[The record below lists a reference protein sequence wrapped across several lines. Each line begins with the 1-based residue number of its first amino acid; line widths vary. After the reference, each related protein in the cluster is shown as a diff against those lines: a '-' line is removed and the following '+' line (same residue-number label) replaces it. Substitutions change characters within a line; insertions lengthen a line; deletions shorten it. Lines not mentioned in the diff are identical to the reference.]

1 MNQTQAI
8 IVGAAVTFLILAI
21 IGYLTEKKGGRC
33 GACTGACNCGRCP
46 GCVSKVLLTRE
57 RFALGN
63 TDVPHGKG
71 KQIEDNDYHT
81 MDSAYINAFSITNRR
96 F

>member
-21 IGYLTEKKGGRC
+21 IGYLTEKNNSKC
-33 GACTGACNCGRCP
+33 GACRGGACNCGKCTTCAAARL
-46 GCVSKVLLTRE
+46 SRE

-63 TDVPHGKG
+63 TDIPNQAQDTNWDIDGG
-71 KQIEDNDYHT
+71 YT
-81 MDSAYINAFSITNRR
+81 RAFTANASRW
-96 F
+96 